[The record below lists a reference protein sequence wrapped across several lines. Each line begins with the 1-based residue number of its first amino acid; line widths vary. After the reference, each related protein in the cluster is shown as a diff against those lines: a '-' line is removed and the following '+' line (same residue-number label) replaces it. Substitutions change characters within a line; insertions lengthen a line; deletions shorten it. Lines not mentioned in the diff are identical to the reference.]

1 MRLDLVA
8 FGTVFLEIVF
18 GHVPALPE
26 PGEEIFADEFAV
38 SCGGGAITVATAAT
52 ALGMRSGL
60 SALLGDDLGSRVVEE
75 HCHRA
80 GVDLSPSVYLGGR
93 VAGITVVLN
102 FAGDRAFVSYVP
114 PRPAGGPPEAVRWL
128 RVLRDHR
135 PAWCYLHAGQDVV
148 TLLEQARAMGTRIA
162 LDVALGDIAEN
173 REAVVSCARL
183 ADVFLPNEDELLRLT
198 GAGSLAAAL
207 DVAASWSRCTV
218 VKRGPAGAVVADGLR
233 RTEVSD
239 GIRQVRARDLTG
251 AGDAFAGGLIGALFH
266 GAPITEAVAAGNAAG
281 SETVSKLGAVG
292 EVEVE
297 GLSGAAPALAAAL
310 LGPAAQDLGPAAQ
323 DPGPAAH
330 NLAKAAQNPGPAANN
345 LAPAA
350 QDLAPAAQDRSPA
363 TRDRNEAP
371 R

>member
-52 ALGMRSGL
+52 ALGLRSGL

-80 GVDLSPSVYLGGR
+80 GVDLSPSRYLPGR

-114 PRPAGGPPEAVRWL
+114 PRPAGDAPEAERWL
-128 RVLRDHR
+128 RVLREYR
-135 PAWCYLHAGQDVV
+135 PAWCYLHASRHVV
-148 TLLEQARAMGTRIA
+148 TLLEQARAMDIRIA
-162 LDVALGDIAEN
+162 LDVALGDIAQD

-183 ADVFLPNEDELLRLT
+183 ADVFLPNSDELLRLT

-207 DVAASWSRCTV
+207 DVAASWGRCVV
-218 VKRGPAGAVVADGLR
+218 VKRGAAGAVVADGPR
-233 RTEVSD
+233 RTEVSE
-239 GIRQVRARDLTG
+239 GIRQVRVRDLTG
-251 AGDAFAGGLIGALFH
+251 AGDAFAGGLIGALFA

-281 SETVSKLGAVG
+281 SDTVSKLGAVG

-297 GLSGAAPALAAAL
+297 GLSEAAPELAAAL
-310 LGPAAQDLGPAAQ
+310 
-323 DPGPAAH
+323 
-330 NLAKAAQNPGPAANN
+330 

-350 QDLAPAAQDRSPA
+350 QDFRRAAREHRPAAGDRG
-363 TRDRNEAP
+363 EAQG
-371 R
+371 